1 MVSRFPQSNAAP
13 APSTPARRPP
23 LPSET
28 SRFSR
33 PPIKCFRCGGAHHIR
48 HCPEPPNNN
57 NNNSH
62 YNNNNN
68 NYRNKSSSHPAWR
81 YVEPKDLTKPV
92 IDETGNV
99 WKFCTKCVCNK
110 TGRTGLYLKSH
121 FDHEHNSSHETFN
134 PASRTSSYST
144 RESPKNSANL
154 AVPRGTHARGS
165 IPKLAS
171 DEDPLEFQ
179 GAWCASVST
188 AASFEDPPALPVLS
202 SSSSPYNTTAP
213 STVDCYVAP
222 SPSTVDCYVASTA
235 SFMGLCPEQDLHPII
250 FDTGA
255 SLAITYNKPDF
266 DGPLSLPKGD
276 LRLGGMANGLKI
288 EGIGLVTWTFVASD
302 GFPLTVQG
310 LSYYVPQAPARL
322 LSPQRLFDSSNGV
335 HGHYEGDH
343 LSFRLYIQGAAPL
356 IVEYNSHNS
365 LPIAYARIGSVSSPL
380 PSANLSLLDPANQN
394 LTGGQK
400 LLLHWHYRFGHLNLA
415 SVQRI
420 LRAVP
425 FHSMKFAAASKCDA
439 STIKCPTCEY
449 AKAHRR
455 SKKSVTHVL
464 NAERI
469 GGLKAEHLRPGIQVS
484 VDHFESR
491 LLGRTF
497 DSFGKA
503 SSPTYK
509 GGCIFVDHCSGF
521 LFVEPQLGFS
531 SVESIRAK
539 QAFESMA
546 LQSGVV
552 VDTYLTDS
560 GAFKANTFVRH
571 IREREQR
578 IQYCGANAHHKNGVA
593 ERAVR
598 SVSNMAR
605 ALLLHAST
613 HWQGGL
619 DSSYWPMAVT
629 YATYLYNHLPT
640 AQGLCPADIFTGS
653 TVPRH
658 RLKDIHVWG
667 CPVYVLDP
675 HLQEGKNSLSGSPAH
690 AKECFSVSAPC
701 TRVKYLWC
709 LTKLLAASPRSFT
722 WFLTI
727 FSLPSL
733 RSKGRMIRLI
743 TGLNS
748 AWMRPTF
755 LTKTFLTKIWVNGTL
770 IYLLLALLS
779 DIKFFKTRPIPSCLH
794 FLFHRAIP
802 FQTLPSCLPIQ
813 TQILPCLLVI
823 LQISHHQ
830 AYPPLILSLFRLRSH
845 QLWTPLLDDLPGQ
858 QRESTAP
865 LATSMKSST
874 PPYKL
879 TRLLKDTQHNWLTL
893 LGFLPVPPQAFLTLR
908 ILECMH
914 PRFQNPMR
922 IRPPITKQSMD
933 LMQVSTLMQ

>member
-1 MVSRFPQSNAAP
+1 M
-13 APSTPARRPP
+13 
-23 LPSET
+23 
-28 SRFSR
+28 
-33 PPIKCFRCGGAHHIR
+33 
-48 HCPEPPNNN
+48 
-57 NNNSH
+57 
-62 YNNNNN
+62 
-68 NYRNKSSSHPAWR
+68 
-81 YVEPKDLTKPV
+81 

-188 AASFEDPPALPVLS
+188 AASFEDPPALPALE
-202 SSSSPYNTTAP
+202 SSPSTSNISPPTTA
-213 STVDCYVAP
+213 DCYV
-222 SPSTVDCYVASTA
+222 SPTG

-302 GFPLTVQG
+302 GSPLTVQG

-365 LPIAYARIGSVSSPL
+365 LPIAYTQIGSISSPL

-400 LLLHWHYRFGHLNLA
+400 LLLHWHSRFGHWHSRFGHLNLA

-531 SVESIRAK
+531 SVKSIRAK

-605 ALLLHAST
+605 TLLLHAST

-675 HLQEGKNSLSGSPAH
+675 HLQEGK
-690 AKECFSVSAPC
+690 
-701 TRVKYLWC
+701 
-709 LTKLLAASPRSFT
+709 KLPKWQPRSRQGV
-722 WFLTI
+722 FLGFSTLHSSEVPLVLNQATGSI
-727 FSLPSL
+727 TPQFHVVFDDFSLPSL

-743 TGLNS
+743 TGLNY
-748 AWMRPTF
+748 A
-755 LTKTFLTKIWVNGTL
+755 
-770 IYLLLALLS
+770 
-779 DIKFFKTRPIPSCLH
+779 
-794 FLFHRAIP
+794 
-802 FQTLPSCLPIQ
+802 
-813 TQILPCLLVI
+813 
-823 LQISHHQ
+823 
-830 AYPPLILSLFRLRSH
+830 
-845 QLWTPLLDDLPGQ
+845 
-858 QRESTAP
+858 
-865 LATSMKSST
+865 
-874 PPYKL
+874 
-879 TRLLKDTQHNWLTL
+879 
-893 LGFLPVPPQAFLTLR
+893 
-908 ILECMH
+908 
-914 PRFQNPMR
+914 
-922 IRPPITKQSMD
+922 
-933 LMQVSTLMQ
+933 